1 MSSARRTREPYS
13 YQSLTLIQS
22 SPTRRRIPRRL
33 VKEPEANLEAVET
46 LLSRL
51 DVFAISREA
60 ALEAGMIMAH
70 LERKG
75 IPVEIRDIFIG
86 ARAKTNGVHPIHE
99 KHETLREDTRTSYLQ
114 GEFIIP

>member
-1 MSSARRTREPYS
+1 VPA
-13 YQSLTLIQS
+13 TLPSIV
-22 SPTRRRIPRRL
+22 SP
-33 VKEPEANLEAVET
+33 VET

-51 DVFAISREA
+51 NVYALSHEA

-86 ARAKTNGVHPIHE
+86 ARAETNGVTLYTRNTRHFE
-99 KHETLREDTRTSYLQ
+99 KIPGLVIYRESS
-114 GEFIIP
+114 